1 MFLTG
6 GKFTIYQPIILYRKF
21 SADYIFNGYEI
32 LQDQVLITDAAGVI
46 VDLVAENEAVDE
58 VEKLNGI
65 LCPGFI
71 NAHCHLELS
80 HMKGLIPK
88 QTGLVEFVLKVVNE
102 RHLANRQAGFDE
114 AEISAAIERAENEM
128 LQNGIVAVGDICNN
142 SLTISQKNKGR
153 LVYHNFIEASGFV
166 PAFAKERFDKSL
178 LILDDYRS
186 ALNGRSTRSCGRATL
201 NPHAPYSVSPELF
214 GLINEYPDNNLLT
227 IHNQETATENDFF
240 EKGEGDFLRLYKQMG
255 IDISFFNPPGK
266 TSLQT
271 WLPHFTKE
279 QTIILVHNVCTSAK
293 DLSYEKLQSA
303 NCKLQ
308 TFFCLCP
315 NANLYISNTLPDVKM
330 LMQQTDNI
338 VLGTDSLAS
347 NDQLSILE
355 EIKTLQINFKDLDLE
370 RLLQWATSN
379 GSRALQMDN
388 KLGSFEKGKQPGMI
402 LIEGVEHFRTNN
414 NTSAKQ
420 IL

>member
-1 MFLTG
+1 MTLSTFVFLTG

-32 LQDQVLITDAAGVI
+32 QQDQVLITDSTGVI
-46 VDLVAENEAVDE
+46 IDLVAENDAADE

-88 QTGLVEFVLKVVNE
+88 QTGLVEFILKVVNE
-102 RHLANRQAGFDE
+102 RHFDE
-114 AEISAAIERAENEM
+114 AEISAAIEMAENEM

-142 SLTISQKNKGR
+142 TLTISQKNKGR
-153 LVYHNFIEASGFV
+153 LAYHNFIEASGFV
-166 PAFAKERFDKSL
+166 PAFSKERFAKSL
-178 LILDDYRS
+178 LILDEYRS
-186 ALNGRSTRSCGRATL
+186 TLNGKSTGSFGRATV

-227 IHNQETATENDFF
+227 IHNQETATENELF
-240 EKGEGDFLRLYKQMG
+240 EKGEGDFLRLYKLMG
-255 IDISFFNPPGK
+255 IDISFFTPSGK

-293 DLSYEKLQSA
+293 DIAFVKRATNIGQR
-303 NCKLQ
+303 K

-414 NTSAKQ
+414 NTSAKR